1 MHLSLEELLA
11 VRDGEAT
18 TEAAAHAE
26 SCPECTAEI
35 ARLRAVQRTL
45 AALPDE
51 HPAQD
56 LWPALRTALASRRQ
70 HRRWVLAGW
79 TAAGL
84 AAAFTLVIGVRGG
97 LEAMHEAKVARQTRE
112 LVATSQ
118 RLEQQLRTSDT
129 GGRVVSGRVAGTIVQ
144 LEDRIALIDAEL
156 SRAGA
161 DRYAS
166 QDVVSLWQERV
177 RLLDALVSVQASR
190 TTYVGL

>member
-26 SCPECTAEI
+26 SCPECTVEI
-35 ARLRAVQRTL
+35 ARLRAVQRNL
-45 AALPDE
+45 AALPDQR
-51 HPAQD
+51 PAQD

-84 AAAFTLVIGVRGG
+84 AATFTLVIGVRGG
-97 LEAMHEAKVARQTRE
+97 LEAMHEAKIARQTKE

-177 RLLDALVSVQASR
+177 RLLDTLVSVQTSR

>member
-18 TEAAAHAE
+18 TEAAAHAKC
-26 SCPECTAEI
+26 CPECTAEI
-35 ARLRAVQRTL
+35 ARLRAVQRAL
-45 AALPDE
+45 VALPE
-51 HPAQD
+51 QRPSQD

-97 LEAMHEAKVARQTRE
+97 LEAWHEAKIARQTRE

-118 RLEQQLRTSDT
+118 RLEQQLRTADT
-129 GGRVVSGRVAGTIVQ
+129 GGRVVSGRIAGTIVQ
-144 LEDRIALIDAEL
+144 LEDRIAAIDAKL
-156 SRAGA
+156 SRPRAE
-161 DRYAS
+161 RYPS
-166 QDVVSLWQERV
+166 QDVISLWQERV
-177 RLLDALVSVQASR
+177 RLLDALVSVQTTR

>member
-18 TEAAAHAE
+18 TEAAAHAD
-26 SCPECTAEI
+26 SCPGCTAEI
-35 ARLRAVQRTL
+35 ARLRAVQRGL
-45 AALPDE
+45 AALPE
-51 HPAQD
+51 QRPAQD
-56 LWPALRTALASRRQ
+56 LWPALRTALATRRH
-70 HRRWVLAGW
+70 HRRWLLVGW

-97 LEAMHEAKVARQTRE
+97 LEAWHEANIARQTRE

-118 RLEQQLRTSDT
+118 RLEQQLRTSDS
-129 GGRVVSGRVAGTIVQ
+129 GGRVVSGRIAGTIVQ
-144 LEDRIALIDAEL
+144 LEDRIALIDAKL
-156 SRAGA
+156 SRVGA

-177 RLLDALVSVQASR
+177 RLLDALVSVQTTR
-190 TTYVGL
+190 TTYIGL

>member
-1 MHLSLEELLA
+1 MHLSLEDLLA

-18 TEAAAHAE
+18 TEAGAHADF
-26 SCPECTAEI
+26 CPECTAEI
-35 ARLRAVQRTL
+35 ARLRAVQRAL
-45 AALPDE
+45 AALPE
-51 HPAQD
+51 QRPSQD
-56 LWPALRTALASRRQ
+56 LWPALRTELASRRQ

-84 AAAFTLVIGVRGG
+84 AATFTLVIGVRGG
-97 LEAMHEAKVARQTRE
+97 LEAMHEAKIARQTKE

-177 RLLDALVSVQASR
+177 RLLDTLVSVQTSR

>member
-1 MHLSLEELLA
+1 MHLSFEQLLA

-18 TEAAAHAE
+18 TEAAAHAA

-35 ARLRAVQRTL
+35 AHLRAMQRAL
-45 AALPDE
+45 AELPEDR
-51 HPAQD
+51 PAQD

-84 AAAFTLVIGVRGG
+84 AAAFTLAIGVRGG
-97 LEAMHEAKVARQTRE
+97 LEAMHEAKTARQTRE
-112 LVATSQ
+112 LVDTSQ
-118 RLEQQLRTSDT
+118 RLEHQLRTSDT

-144 LEDRIALIDAEL
+144 LEDRIALIDAQL
-156 SRAGA
+156 SSAGA

-166 QDVVSLWQERV
+166 QDVVGLWQERV